1 MTNKRNVIIELFY
14 NQHLKVNE
22 IADKVKTSSAYIT
35 KIIKLDTRYCEEKQN
50 RKSLSKEN
58 RKISKNNFMKHK
70 REQKRIED
78 NYSTL
83 QAQHRQD
90 VLELYKSK
98 RLSNENYRRWNN
110 SAYKYN
116 PLKRRYEFDES
127 LGRSA
132 DVPKYIKER

>member
-1 MTNKRNVIIELFY
+1 
-14 NQHLKVNE
+14 
-22 IADKVKTSSAYIT
+22 
-35 KIIKLDTRYCEEKQN
+35 
-50 RKSLSKEN
+50 
-58 RKISKNNFMKHK
+58 MKHK

-90 VLELYKSK
+90 VLELSKSK